1 VKLKRFYILF
11 IVLFGVIFITNG
23 QNISLYNQFNGRFNF
38 TFIGNTLNVQP
49 NGANDP
55 CLLLPSSDATLN
67 LSPTDVIENAYLYW
81 AGSGTG
87 DFNVKLNGIDI
98 TSQRNFSA
106 IQSSNGNPF
115 FSAFADV
122 TTQLQTTGNGLYT
135 FSDLDVSPFLNP
147 DTYCN
152 NGTNFSGWAIV
163 IVFGNPTLPL
173 NQINVYDGLEALSTA
188 VVNVQDQLII
198 NLGNLNVL
206 DNSGAE
212 LGFVA
217 WEGDANIANQE
228 SLLING
234 NIINNPPLNPG
245 DNAFNGTNSITGSTS
260 LYNMDLDIY
269 DIQNNISIGNYS
281 VEVKMTTA
289 QDFVLIN
296 TIVTKLNSQLPDA
309 TVAINSFENQC
320 DSRTIVVNYTIS
332 NINSTNPL
340 PAQTPISIYINN
352 QLLQTTTTNTE
363 IPVDGSIS
371 SQITLVIPNLIPDTF
386 EIKFVVDD
394 TGNGIGIVTELNE
407 TNNSISQSTTLW
419 VSPQFNILPDW
430 NRCVS
435 SYSPEVFDLTNYI
448 TAVRVNPNDTV
459 QFFTSFNDA
468 VTNTN
473 PITNFAN
480 FTTSSPQ
487 TTIFIRIDNAHCYS
501 ITSLKIFLR
510 LYPTYNAIPNSN
522 ICRINENTAFDFTP
536 YVLLTPTNPSDS
548 IHFFSSLQDAN
559 NNTNPILNSSNYQPD
574 ITPKSIYIRLDNE
587 FCYSIT
593 SFVIDYYEV
602 PKYNPLSN
610 MVSCNEG
617 FNKATFNLTLY
628 EPIVKQNPAD
638 TVTFYENYDNA
649 SNAVGTILDP
659 YFYVAT
665 TPKEIFI
672 RIDNENC
679 FSITSFLL
687 TTRNCPPTVYNYI
700 SANNDTY
707 NDILTIDG
715 LYDIFL
721 DFKIEIY
728 NRWGRLIWIGNQNTD
743 KWTGQVKDAIGSEN
757 AADGTYFYLLF
768 LNDIDYPEPLKGF
781 LYLNH

>member
-1 VKLKRFYILF
+1 VKLIRFYFLF

-23 QNISLYNQFNGRFNF
+23 QNVSLYNQFNGRFDF

-49 NGANDP
+49 NVANDP

-206 DNSGAE
+206 DNSGAK

-245 DNAFNGTNSITGSTS
+245 NNAFNGTNSITGSSS

-269 DIQNNISIGNYS
+269 DIQNYISIGNS
-281 VEVKMTTA
+281 TVEVKMTTA

-309 TVAINSFENQC
+309 TVAINSVENQC

-332 NINSTNPL
+332 NLNCTNPL
-340 PAQTPISIYINN
+340 PTQTPISIYINN
-352 QLLQTTTTNTE
+352 QLLQTTTTNAE

-394 TGNGIGIVTELNE
+394 TGNGTGIVAELIE
-407 TNNSISQSTTLW
+407 TNNTFSISNTFWISPTFNTLE
-419 VSPQFNILPDW
+419 SLISCNEGFTRGTFDF
-430 NRCVS
+430 S
-435 SYSPEVFDLTNYI
+435 SYEELVKTNS
-448 TAVRVNPNDTV
+448 NDTV
-459 QFFTSFNDA
+459 QFYETIENA
-468 VTNTN
+468 TNG
-473 PITNFAN
+473 
-480 FTTSSPQ
+480 
-487 TTIFIRIDNAHCYS
+487 
-501 ITSLKIFLR
+501 
-510 LYPTYNAIPNSN
+510 
-522 ICRINENTAFDFTP
+522 
-536 YVLLTPTNPSDS
+536 V
-548 IHFFSSLQDAN
+548 
-559 NNTNPILNSSNYQPD
+559 NPILNTTN
-574 ITPKSIYIRLDNE
+574 
-587 FCYSIT
+587 
-593 SFVIDYYEV
+593 
-602 PKYNPLSN
+602 
-610 MVSCNEG
+610 
-617 FNKATFNLTLY
+617 
-628 EPIVKQNPAD
+628 
-638 TVTFYENYDNA
+638 
-649 SNAVGTILDP
+649 
-659 YFYVAT
+659 YVAIA

-707 NDILTIDG
+707 NDNLTIDG

-743 KWTGQVKDAIGSEN
+743 KWTGQVKDGIGSEN
-757 AADGTYFYLLF
+757 APDGTYFYLLF

>member
-1 VKLKRFYILF
+1 MKLIRFYFLF

-23 QNISLYNQFNGRFNF
+23 QNVSLYNQFNGRFDF

-206 DNSGAE
+206 DNSGAK

-245 DNAFNGTNSITGSTS
+245 NNAFNGTNSITGSSS

-269 DIQNNISIGNYS
+269 DIQNYISIGNS
-281 VEVKMTTA
+281 TVEVKMTTA

-309 TVAINSFENQC
+309 TVAINSVENQC

-332 NINSTNPL
+332 NLNCTNPL

-352 QLLQTTTTNTE
+352 QLLQTTTNNAE

-394 TGNGIGIVTELNE
+394 TGNGTGIVAELIE
-407 TNNSISQSTTLW
+407 TNNTFSISNTLW
-419 VSPQFNILPDW
+419 ISPTFNTLESLISCNEGFTKGTFDF
-430 NRCVS
+430 S
-435 SYSPEVFDLTNYI
+435 SYEELVKTNS
-448 TAVRVNPNDTV
+448 NDTV
-459 QFFTSFNDA
+459 QFYETIENA
-468 VTNTN
+468 TNG
-473 PITNFAN
+473 
-480 FTTSSPQ
+480 
-487 TTIFIRIDNAHCYS
+487 
-501 ITSLKIFLR
+501 
-510 LYPTYNAIPNSN
+510 
-522 ICRINENTAFDFTP
+522 
-536 YVLLTPTNPSDS
+536 V
-548 IHFFSSLQDAN
+548 
-559 NNTNPILNSSNYQPD
+559 NPILNTTN
-574 ITPKSIYIRLDNE
+574 
-587 FCYSIT
+587 
-593 SFVIDYYEV
+593 
-602 PKYNPLSN
+602 
-610 MVSCNEG
+610 
-617 FNKATFNLTLY
+617 
-628 EPIVKQNPAD
+628 
-638 TVTFYENYDNA
+638 
-649 SNAVGTILDP
+649 
-659 YFYVAT
+659 YVAIA

-707 NDILTIDG
+707 NDNLTIDG

-743 KWTGQVKDAIGSEN
+743 KWTGQVKDGIGSEN
-757 AADGTYFYLLF
+757 APDGTYFYLLF

>member
-1 VKLKRFYILF
+1 VKLKRFYLLF

-23 QNISLYNQFNGRFNF
+23 QNVSLYNQFNGRFDF

-206 DNSGAE
+206 DNSGAK

-245 DNAFNGTNSITGSTS
+245 NNAFNGTNSITGSSS

-269 DIQNNISIGNYS
+269 DIQNYISIGNS
-281 VEVKMTTA
+281 TVEVKMTTA

-309 TVAINSFENQC
+309 TVAINSVENQC

-332 NINSTNPL
+332 NLNCTNPL
-340 PAQTPISIYINN
+340 PTQTPISIYINN
-352 QLLQTTTTNTE
+352 QLLQTTTTNAE

-394 TGNGIGIVTELNE
+394 TGNGTGIVAELIE
-407 TNNSISQSTTLW
+407 TNNTFSISNTFWISPTFNTLE
-419 VSPQFNILPDW
+419 SLISCNEGFTRGTFDF
-430 NRCVS
+430 S
-435 SYSPEVFDLTNYI
+435 SYEELVKTNS
-448 TAVRVNPNDTV
+448 NDTV
-459 QFFTSFNDA
+459 QFYETIENA
-468 VTNTN
+468 TNG
-473 PITNFAN
+473 
-480 FTTSSPQ
+480 
-487 TTIFIRIDNAHCYS
+487 
-501 ITSLKIFLR
+501 
-510 LYPTYNAIPNSN
+510 
-522 ICRINENTAFDFTP
+522 
-536 YVLLTPTNPSDS
+536 V
-548 IHFFSSLQDAN
+548 
-559 NNTNPILNSSNYQPD
+559 NPILNTTN
-574 ITPKSIYIRLDNE
+574 
-587 FCYSIT
+587 
-593 SFVIDYYEV
+593 
-602 PKYNPLSN
+602 
-610 MVSCNEG
+610 
-617 FNKATFNLTLY
+617 
-628 EPIVKQNPAD
+628 
-638 TVTFYENYDNA
+638 
-649 SNAVGTILDP
+649 
-659 YFYVAT
+659 YVAIA

-687 TTRNCPPTVYNYI
+687 TTRNCPPKVYNYI

-707 NDILTIDG
+707 NDNLTIDG

-743 KWTGQVKDAIGSEN
+743 KWTGQVKDGIGSEN
-757 AADGTYFYLLF
+757 APDGTYFYLLF

>member
-1 VKLKRFYILF
+1 VKLIRFYFLF

-23 QNISLYNQFNGRFNF
+23 QNVSLYNQFNGRFDF

-49 NGANDP
+49 NVANDP

-206 DNSGAE
+206 DNSGAK

-245 DNAFNGTNSITGSTS
+245 NNAFNGTNSITGSSS

-269 DIQNNISIGNYS
+269 DIQNYISIGNS
-281 VEVKMTTA
+281 TVEVKMTTA

-309 TVAINSFENQC
+309 TVAINSVENQC

-332 NINSTNPL
+332 NLNCTNPL

-352 QLLQTTTTNTE
+352 QLLQTTTNNAE

-394 TGNGIGIVTELNE
+394 TGNGTGIVAELIE
-407 TNNSISQSTTLW
+407 TNNTFSISNTLW
-419 VSPQFNILPDW
+419 ISPTFNTLESLISCNEGFTKGTFDF
-430 NRCVS
+430 S
-435 SYSPEVFDLTNYI
+435 SYEELVKTNS
-448 TAVRVNPNDTV
+448 NDTV
-459 QFFTSFNDA
+459 QFYETIENA
-468 VTNTN
+468 TNG
-473 PITNFAN
+473 
-480 FTTSSPQ
+480 
-487 TTIFIRIDNAHCYS
+487 
-501 ITSLKIFLR
+501 
-510 LYPTYNAIPNSN
+510 
-522 ICRINENTAFDFTP
+522 
-536 YVLLTPTNPSDS
+536 V
-548 IHFFSSLQDAN
+548 
-559 NNTNPILNSSNYQPD
+559 NPILNTTN
-574 ITPKSIYIRLDNE
+574 
-587 FCYSIT
+587 
-593 SFVIDYYEV
+593 
-602 PKYNPLSN
+602 
-610 MVSCNEG
+610 
-617 FNKATFNLTLY
+617 
-628 EPIVKQNPAD
+628 
-638 TVTFYENYDNA
+638 
-649 SNAVGTILDP
+649 
-659 YFYVAT
+659 YVAIA

-757 AADGTYFYLLF
+757 APDGTYFYLLF

>member
-1 VKLKRFYILF
+1 
-11 IVLFGVIFITNG
+11 
-23 QNISLYNQFNGRFNF
+23 
-38 TFIGNTLNVQP
+38 
-49 NGANDP
+49 
-55 CLLLPSSDATLN
+55 LN

-206 DNSGAE
+206 DNSGAK

-245 DNAFNGTNSITGSTS
+245 NNAFNGTNSITGSSS

-269 DIQNNISIGNYS
+269 DIQNYISIGNS
-281 VEVKMTTA
+281 TVEVKMTTA

-309 TVAINSFENQC
+309 TVAINSVENQC

-332 NINSTNPL
+332 NLNCTNPL

-352 QLLQTTTTNTE
+352 QLLQTTTNNAE

-394 TGNGIGIVTELNE
+394 TGNGTGIVAELIE
-407 TNNSISQSTTLW
+407 TNNTFSISNTLW
-419 VSPQFNILPDW
+419 ISPTFNTLESLISCNEGFTKGTFDF
-430 NRCVS
+430 S
-435 SYSPEVFDLTNYI
+435 SYEELVKTNS
-448 TAVRVNPNDTV
+448 NDTV
-459 QFFTSFNDA
+459 QFYETIENA
-468 VTNTN
+468 TNG
-473 PITNFAN
+473 
-480 FTTSSPQ
+480 
-487 TTIFIRIDNAHCYS
+487 
-501 ITSLKIFLR
+501 
-510 LYPTYNAIPNSN
+510 
-522 ICRINENTAFDFTP
+522 
-536 YVLLTPTNPSDS
+536 V
-548 IHFFSSLQDAN
+548 
-559 NNTNPILNSSNYQPD
+559 NPILNTTN
-574 ITPKSIYIRLDNE
+574 
-587 FCYSIT
+587 
-593 SFVIDYYEV
+593 
-602 PKYNPLSN
+602 
-610 MVSCNEG
+610 
-617 FNKATFNLTLY
+617 
-628 EPIVKQNPAD
+628 
-638 TVTFYENYDNA
+638 
-649 SNAVGTILDP
+649 
-659 YFYVAT
+659 YVAIA

-743 KWTGQVKDAIGSEN
+743 KWTGQVKDGIGSEN
-757 AADGTYFYLLF
+757 APDGTYFYLLF